1 MALVHLVAP
10 ATATMATVATDP
22 AVAVQTVEM
31 ASRSAVVGLEV
42 EGSQGLVAVDPA
54 GQVGREAVAQVAAVP
69 VAMVRG
75 GKDVAVGLAAADRLL
90 PRHLI
95 TTAEVIMTLVRVIRD
110 DRMWWL
116 RCWLLRLG
124 VWQGRTIERKVAIC
138 SRG

>member
-1 MALVHLVAP
+1 M
-10 ATATMATVATDP
+10 TATMVRGLAA
-22 AVAVQTVEM
+22 AVRMVGA

-69 VAMVRG
+69 MAMVLG
-75 GKDVAVGLAAADRLL
+75 GKDVAVVLVAADRLL

-116 RCWLLRLG
+116 RCWLSRLG
-124 VWQGRTIERKVAIC
+124 VWQGRMIEKKAVTC